1 MGSLEHQV
9 TVKEVVWSLELA
21 EAEVARL
28 NKLNADKRC
37 RYVWQATRLFEP
49 GSSAGTDA
57 PEASRP
63 AS

>member
-1 MGSLEHQV
+1 MSSLEHQV
-9 TVKEVVWSLELA
+9 TVKEVLWSLELA

-28 NKLNADKRC
+28 NQLNADKGC

-49 GSSAGTDA
+49 GTSAGTDA